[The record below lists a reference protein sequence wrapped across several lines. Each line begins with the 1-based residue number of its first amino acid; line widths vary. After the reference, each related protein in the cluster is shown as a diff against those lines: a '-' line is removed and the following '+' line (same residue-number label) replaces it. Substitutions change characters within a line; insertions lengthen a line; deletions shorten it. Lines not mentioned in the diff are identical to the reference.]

1 MTPRRS
7 VAAQG
12 VLFLLSLLLSFV
24 VGARMPDRVVT
35 HWGLNGQP
43 DGWGS
48 KWTTMLM
55 MPGVILLMIG
65 LTILL
70 PRLSPKG
77 FRLENSG
84 PTYGWLMFIVACLMA
99 TLHAVILF
107 KTAGAAFD
115 LLRVMMAA
123 MFGVWILMGNVIG
136 RVQPNYYMGIRT
148 PWTLSNPRVWQATHR
163 SAGRLWVV
171 SGILGLIAALV
182 GTPPSLLLAF
192 FFVICLA
199 PVVQSYF
206 IYRQLES

>member
-12 VLFLLSLLLSFV
+12 VLFIASLVLSLV
-24 VGARMPDRVVT
+24 VGARMPDQVVT

-48 KWTTMLM
+48 KWITMLI
-55 MPGVILLMIG
+55 MPGVLLLMLG

-84 PTYGWLMFIVACLMA
+84 PTYGWLMFLVAGLMA
-99 TLHAVILF
+99 ILHAVILF

-115 LLRVMMAA
+115 IGRVILAA
-123 MFGVWILMGNVIG
+123 MFGAWILMGNVIG

-148 PWTLSNPRVWQATHR
+148 PWTLSSQSVWQATHR
-163 SAGRLWVV
+163 SAGRLWVTGGLV
-171 SGILGLIAALV
+171 GLFAALLGL
-182 GTPPSLLLAF
+182 PPTLLIAF

-206 IYRQLES
+206 IYRRLEP